1 MRDEALELFIGH
13 FGEADRRIEVPR
25 SSIEKYRGKLPDL
38 LLSYWEEEGWASYGQ
53 GLLWTVDPDDYEDV
67 LDEWLEDTP
76 FEQIDAY
83 HVFARSALGD
93 LYVCGEQGGS
103 NMTVACSLHG
113 ITAVAKELRPKS
125 PKARDTSIEIF
136 FAMHEPQDA
145 DLKDEDGHRLF
156 ARALKRLGALEADEM
171 YGFEPAVA
179 AGGALVLDNLRKVK
193 LEPHLTILRQLAPPQ
208 IPFSGSD
215 LEKLMR

>member
-1 MRDEALELFIGH
+1 MRDEALDIFINH
-13 FGEADRRIEVPR
+13 FGEADRRVAVPQ
-25 SSIEKYRGKLPDL
+25 SSIEKYRGTLPDL
-38 LLSYWEEEGWASYGQ
+38 LLRYWQEEGWASYGQ
-53 GLLWTVDPDDYEDV
+53 GLLWTVDPDEYEDV

-76 FEQIDAY
+76 FEQLDAY

-93 LYVCGEQGGS
+93 LYVCGEKGGS

-113 ITAVAKELRPKS
+113 ITALVKELRPKS
-125 PKARDTSIEIF
+125 PKARDTSIEVF
-136 FAMHEPQDA
+136 FAMHEPHDA
-145 DLKDEDGHRLF
+145 DLKDEGGQWLF
-156 ARALKRLGALEADEM
+156 ARAVKQLGVLDADEM

-179 AGGALVLDNLRKVK
+179 VGGPLILDNLRRVK

-208 IPFSGSD
+208 IPFANGD